1 MKYCENCRA
10 ITEEE
15 ICEVCGRTELREVRE
30 DDYCLLTECSEKFGK
45 MLYFSLQDCDIKC
58 AMVPF
63 GNGARN
69 ALGLNL
75 ESFRMYVPY
84 ERYEEAKDVIAV
96 LSVDPTENIRAK
108 LLENQE
114 EWHVNNPRMLKKLCR
129 RLKLKDDTKLMET
142 VKSMVEAMPRITD
155 GGLISGCPEGG
166 HYIFIKTDEGKF
178 WFNSVTF
185 EIFI

>member
-15 ICEVCGRTELREVRE
+15 ICAVCGGKDLREVKA
-30 DDYCLLTECSEKFGK
+30 DDYCFLMTCSENFGK
-45 MLYFSLQDCDIKC
+45 MIYLSLKDSDIKC

-75 ESFRMYVPY
+75 ENFRIYVPY
-84 ERYEEAKDVIAV
+84 EHYEEAKDIVAI
-96 LSVDPTENIRAK
+96 LSTDPTEKIREK

-114 EWHVNNPRMLKKLCR
+114 AWHVSNPRMLKKLCK
-129 RLKLKDDTKLMET
+129 RLKLKDDSKLMET
-142 VKSMVEAMPRITD
+142 VKGMVEAMPRITD
-155 GGLISGCPEGG
+155 GGLISSCPEGG